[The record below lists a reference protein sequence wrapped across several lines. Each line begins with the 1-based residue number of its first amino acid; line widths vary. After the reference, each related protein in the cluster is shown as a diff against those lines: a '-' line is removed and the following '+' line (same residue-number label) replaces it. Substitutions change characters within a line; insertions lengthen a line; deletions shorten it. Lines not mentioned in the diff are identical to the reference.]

1 MIYLAAPYTHD
12 NPLIQAQRAAIITR
26 VAAAI
31 AATDR
36 PVFSPITHGVALV
49 EHLPIELVRDHAF
62 WMRQC
67 MAMLIKADVL
77 LVLMMPG
84 WTSSR
89 GVQAEIAHARKTG
102 AMPVN
107 YCTVEDWLGAAGV
120 ELERRLLWAENITDG
135 RNAAHAAV
143 DAAAHIATDQA
154 LH

>member
-36 PVFSPITHGVALV
+36 PVFSPITHGVAMV

-67 MAMLIKADVL
+67 MALLIKADSLMVL
-77 LVLMMPG
+77 EMPG
-84 WTSSR
+84 WTRSQ
-89 GVQAEIAHARKTG
+89 GVQAEIAKAI
-102 AMPVN
+102 AMGMPIN
-107 YCTVEDWLGAAGV
+107 YATVENWLGAAGV
-120 ELERRLLWAENITDG
+120 EAERRLMWAESMSDG
-135 RNAAHAAV
+135 RNTAQAAE
-143 DAAAHIATDQA
+143 HIATDQA